1 LVGRYRAADL
11 DADVRIAFDGD
22 VLKLDIFGKWGVNLL
37 TVEAF
42 SADVFGAQGIVPFP
56 PFGVSL
62 TVEREQGKVTALRVD
77 SWRTRR
83 MLFER
88 VGD

>member
-1 LVGRYRAADL
+1 LLVL
-11 DADVRIAFDGD
+11 
-22 VLKLDIFGKWGVNLL
+22 
-37 TVEAF
+37 EAF
-42 SADVFGAQGIVPFP
+42 SADVFGAQGIEPFP

-62 TVEREQGKVTALRVD
+62 TVERKQGQVTALRVD